1 MRFFES
7 GRARGGFDAGIESAL
22 RLILT
27 SPSFLFRDEIDPPD
41 AAPGTLYAVNDVAL
55 ASRLSFFLWS
65 SLPDDELLK
74 LGEEGKLHEPKVYRA
89 QVKRMLADP
98 RSHALVDNF
107 AAQWL
112 YLRNLKSVHPDVQEF
127 PDFDDNLRQA
137 MRRETEML
145 FENMMREDRP
155 VGELL
160 TADYTFLNERL
171 ARHYGID
178 GVYGSHFRR
187 VALPNPERRG
197 LLGHASILTVTSQPN
212 RTSPVLRGKWVLE
225 NVLGTPAPSP
235 PPNVPALEENEAGK
249 TAKSVRERLE
259 AHRTNPVCASC
270 HDVMDPIGLGLENF
284 DAVGQW
290 RTREAGGEVDAS
302 GRMANGT
309 AIDGPVSLRAAVT
322 ADPEQFIRV
331 FTAKLLTYALGRG
344 LDDYD
349 MPAVRKIVRNAAAD
363 EYRFS
368 AIASGIVESVPFRMR
383 AVQPRTEP
391 APKPL
396 SASTAALA
404 K

>member
-1 MRFFES
+1 
-7 GRARGGFDAGIESAL
+7 
-22 RLILT
+22 
-27 SPSFLFRDEIDPPD
+27 
-41 AAPGTLYAVNDVAL
+41 
-55 ASRLSFFLWS
+55 
-65 SLPDDELLK
+65 
-74 LGEEGKLHEPKVYRA
+74 
-89 QVKRMLADP
+89 
-98 RSHALVDNF
+98 
-107 AAQWL
+107 
-112 YLRNLKSVHPDVQEF
+112 
-127 PDFDDNLRQA
+127 
-137 MRRETEML
+137 MRRETELL

-171 ARHYGID
+171 AKHYGID

-187 VALPNPERRG
+187 VALPDPERRG

-235 PPNVPALEENEAGK
+235 PPNVPALAENEAGK
-249 TAKSVRERLE
+249 TARSVRERLE

-270 HDVMDPIGLGLENF
+270 HDIMDPIGLGLENF
-284 DAVGQW
+284 DAIGQW
-290 RTREAGGEVDAS
+290 RTREPGGYVDAS

-309 AIDGPVSLRAAVT
+309 AIDGPVSLRDAVT

-331 FTAKLLTYALGRG
+331 FTAKLLIYALGRG

-349 MPAVRKIVRNAAAD
+349 MPAVRKIVRDAAAD

-368 AIASGIVESVPFRMR
+368 AIVSGIVESVPFRLR
-383 AVQPRTEP
+383 SVQPRTQP
-391 APKPL
+391 QSPKPL

-404 K
+404 N